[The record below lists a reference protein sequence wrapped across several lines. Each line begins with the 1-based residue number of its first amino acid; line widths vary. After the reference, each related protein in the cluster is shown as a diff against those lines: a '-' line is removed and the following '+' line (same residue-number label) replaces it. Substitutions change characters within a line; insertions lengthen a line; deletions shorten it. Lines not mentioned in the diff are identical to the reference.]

1 VTRSLANRPNWLIG
15 KHSPMSSSSRR
26 DCQKDRVCEAVIRKA
41 GTAVLAGK
49 DH

>member
-1 VTRSLANRPNWLIG
+1 LYGADIVSDDIEAG
-15 KHSPMSSSSRR
+15 
-26 DCQKDRVCEAVIRKA
+26 DCQELRVCEAVIRKA

>member
-1 VTRSLANRPNWLIG
+1 MIRTDPAND
-15 KHSPMSSSSRR
+15 R

-41 GTAVLAGK
+41 GTVVPAGK